1 MNDNL
6 RNLDN
11 RLNNFNNLSSNLTDK
26 NFIRNFSIIAHIDH
40 GKSTLADRILE
51 LTDTVSSREMLDQ
64 YLDDMDLERER
75 GITIKAHAVRV
86 HYNCSLDL
94 KQYVFNLIDTPGHVD
109 FSYEV
114 SRSLAA
120 CEGAILVVDA
130 TQGIQAQTLANVYLA
145 LSNNLEIIPVI
156 NKIDLKSARP
166 EEVSEEIS
174 KVIGIDKQKILHV
187 SAKTGQGVS
196 EILDRIVIDIPPPSG
211 DIASPLQAL
220 IFDSEYDSYRG
231 IVVFIRVVNGY
242 ISTGMKIK
250 FMAENTITT
259 VEEVGVL
266 NPKMIKKDTLAAGE
280 VGYIITGIKEIGN
293 ISVGDT
299 ITTLKEPALKP
310 LPGYKKPKP
319 MVYCGL
325 FPIEGV
331 NYEDL
336 RDALGKLSLNDSSLD
351 YAPEVS
357 NALGFGFRCGFLGL
371 LHMDIVKERLER
383 EYGLSLITTA
393 PNVAYKIIK
402 TDGQIFEVKKPS
414 DFPSEEKIK
423 EIQEPYVN
431 CTIITPKDYIGDI
444 MKLANSKRGQFL
456 DMQYLSADRV
466 EIKYSM
472 PLSEIL
478 VDFFNLLKSVS
489 SGFASL
495 DYEFSGYKT
504 SELVKLD
511 IIIAGTIYDEFST
524 IVHKDKAYEVGREMV
539 TKLRKLISRENFE
552 ISIQAAIG
560 KRVIAKER
568 IAPYRKDVTAGLYGG
583 DITRKRKVLEKQ
595 KKGKKK
601 MKRLGKVSIS
611 SDAFMSFY
619 KIDVGK

>member
-1 MNDNL
+1 MTDNKL
-6 RNLDN
+6 
-11 RLNNFNNLSSNLTDK
+11 
-26 NFIRNFSIIAHIDH
+26 IRNFSIIAHIDH

-51 LTDTVSSREMLDQ
+51 LTQTVSHRDMLDQ

-86 HYNCSLDL
+86 LYNCKLDGN
-94 KQYVFNLIDTPGHVD
+94 QYIFDLIDTPGHVD

-145 LSNNLEIIPVI
+145 LTNDLEIIPVI

-166 EEVSEEIS
+166 EEVSEELS
-174 KVIGIDKQKILHV
+174 KILGIEKNKIIHI
-187 SAKTGQGVS
+187 SAKTGQGVE
-196 EILDRIVIDIPPPSG
+196 EILDRIIVDIPPPEG
-211 DIASPLQAL
+211 DVEKPLQAL

-231 IVVFIRVVNGY
+231 IVVFIRVVNGL
-242 ISTGMKIK
+242 INTGMKIK
-250 FMAENTITT
+250 FMAEDNMTI

-266 NPKMIKKDTLAAGE
+266 NPKMIKKDSLVAGE
-280 VGYIITGIKEIGN
+280 VGYIITGIKEVGHIT
-293 ISVGDT
+293 VGDT
-299 ITTLKEPALKP
+299 VTSAKDPAEKS

-331 NYEDL
+331 HYEEL

-371 LHMDIVKERLER
+371 LHMEIVKERLER
-383 EYGLSLITTA
+383 EYGLSLVTTA

-402 TDGQIFEVKKPS
+402 SDGTIIEVKRPS
-414 DFPSEEKIK
+414 DFPSEEKIR

-431 CTIITPKDYIGDI
+431 ATIISPKDYIGEI
-444 MKLANSKRGQFL
+444 MKLANSKRGEFI
-456 DMQYLSADRV
+456 DMQYLSVERV
-466 EIKYSM
+466 EIKYVL
-472 PLSEIL
+472 PLSEII
-478 VDFFNLLKSVS
+478 VDFFNLLKSIS
-489 SGFASL
+489 AGFASL
-495 DYEFSGYKT
+495 DYELTGFKP
-504 SELVKLD
+504 SELAKLD
-511 IIIAGTIYDEFST
+511 ILVAANQVDELST
-524 IVHKDKAYEVGREMV
+524 IVHKDKAYNLGREMV

-560 KRVIAKER
+560 KRIIAKDR
-568 IAPYRKDVTAGLYGG
+568 IAPYRKDVTSGLYGG

-601 MKRLGKVSIS
+601 MKQIGKVSIP

-619 KIDVGK
+619 EIEAKK

>member
-1 MNDNL
+1 MTDNKL
-6 RNLDN
+6 
-11 RLNNFNNLSSNLTDK
+11 
-26 NFIRNFSIIAHIDH
+26 IRNFSIIAHIDH

-51 LTDTVSSREMLDQ
+51 LTQTVSHRDMLDQ

-86 HYNCSLDL
+86 LYNCKLDGN
-94 KQYVFNLIDTPGHVD
+94 QYIFDLIDTPGHVD

-114 SRSLAA
+114 SRSLVA

-145 LSNNLEIIPVI
+145 LTNELEIISVI

-166 EEVSEEIS
+166 EEVSEELS
-174 KVIGIDKQKILHV
+174 KILGIEKRKIIHI
-187 SAKTGQGVS
+187 SAKTGQGVE
-196 EILDRIVIDIPPPSG
+196 EILDRVVVDIPPPEG
-211 DIASPLQAL
+211 DVEKPLQAL

-231 IVVFIRVVNGY
+231 IVVFIRVVNGL
-242 ISTGMKIK
+242 INTGMKIK
-250 FMAENTITT
+250 FMAEDNMTI

-266 NPKMIKKDTLAAGE
+266 NPKMIKKDSLVAGE
-280 VGYIITGIKEIGN
+280 VGYIITGVKEVGHIT
-293 ISVGDT
+293 VGDT
-299 ITTLKEPALKP
+299 VTSAKDPAEKS

-325 FPIEGV
+325 FPLEGV
-331 NYEDL
+331 HYEEL
-336 RDALGKLSLNDSSLD
+336 RNALGKLSLNDSSLD

-371 LHMDIVKERLER
+371 LHMEIVKERLER
-383 EYGLSLITTA
+383 EYGLSLVTTA

-402 TDGQIFEVKKPS
+402 SDGTIIEVKRPS
-414 DFPSEEKIK
+414 DFPSEEKIR

-431 CTIITPKDYIGDI
+431 ATIISPKDYIGEI
-444 MKLANSKRGQFL
+444 MKLANSKRGEFI
-456 DMQYLSADRV
+456 DMLYLSVERV
-466 EIKYSM
+466 EIKYVL
-472 PLSEIL
+472 PLSEII
-478 VDFFNLLKSVS
+478 VDFFNLLKSIS
-489 SGFASL
+489 AGFASL
-495 DYEFSGYKT
+495 DYELTGFKP
-504 SELVKLD
+504 SELAKLD
-511 IIIAGTIYDEFST
+511 ILVAGNQVDELST
-524 IVHKDKAYEVGREMV
+524 IVHKDKAYNLGREMV

-560 KRVIAKER
+560 KRIIAKDR
-568 IAPYRKDVTAGLYGG
+568 IAPYRKDVTSGLYGG

-601 MKRLGKVSIS
+601 MKIIGKVSIPS
-611 SDAFMSFY
+611 EAFMSFY
-619 KIDVGK
+619 EIEAKK

>member
-1 MNDNL
+1 MVVNMNGKNV
-6 RNLDN
+6 
-11 RLNNFNNLSSNLTDK
+11 TDK
-26 NFIRNFSIIAHIDH
+26 SLIRNFSIIAHIDH

-51 LTDTVSSREMLDQ
+51 LTETVSSRDMLDQ

-86 HYNCSLDL
+86 LYKYGLDGN
-94 KQYVFNLIDTPGHVD
+94 QYIFNLIDTPGHVD

-145 LSNNLEIIPVI
+145 MNDNLEIIPVI

-166 EEVSEEIS
+166 DEVSEEIV
-174 KVIGIDKQKILHV
+174 KIIGIEKQKIINI

-196 EILDRIVIDIPPPSG
+196 EILDKIVVDIPAPKG
-211 DIASPLQAL
+211 DTGSPLQAL

-242 ISTGMKIK
+242 LCPGDRIK
-250 FMAENTITT
+250 FMAENTVT
-259 VEEVGVL
+259 VIEEIGVM
-266 NPKMIKKDTLAAGE
+266 NPKMIKKDILVAGE

-299 ITTLKEPALKP
+299 ITSFKDPTPNP

-331 NYEDL
+331 NYEGL
-336 RDALGKLSLNDSSLD
+336 RDALGKLLLNDSSLD
-351 YAPEVS
+351 YVPEVS
-357 NALGFGFRCGFLGL
+357 GALGFGFRCGFLGL

-383 EYGLSLITTA
+383 EYGLNLITTA
-393 PNVAYKIIK
+393 PNVAYKLLK
-402 TDGQIFEVKKPS
+402 TDGEILVVKKPS

-431 CTIITPKDYIGDI
+431 ATIISPKEYIGEI
-444 MKLANSKRGQFL
+444 MNLANGKRGQFI
-456 DMQYLSADRV
+456 DMQYLSVDRV

-495 DYEFSGYKT
+495 DYEFSGYKA
-504 SELVKLD
+504 SDLAKLD
-511 IIIAGTIYDEFST
+511 IIVAGSTFDELST
-524 IVHKDKAYEVGREMV
+524 IVHKDKAYTIGREMV

-560 KRVIAKER
+560 KRIIAKER
-568 IAPYRKDVTAGLYGG
+568 IAPYRKDVTSGLYGG

-601 MKRLGKVSIS
+601 MKRIGKISIS
-611 SDAFMSFY
+611 GEAFMSFY